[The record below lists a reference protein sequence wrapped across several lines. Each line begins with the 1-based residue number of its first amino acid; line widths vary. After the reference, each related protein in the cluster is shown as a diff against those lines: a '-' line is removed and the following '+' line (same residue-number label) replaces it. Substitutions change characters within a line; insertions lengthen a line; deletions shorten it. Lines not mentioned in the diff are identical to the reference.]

1 MVFYFMKSQDVLLL
15 FKLVCLHKREQ
26 EHFNNAPRAWP
37 LDWQD
42 WEEES
47 GFIGAYSESPIYT
60 ARALEEVTG
69 ISKSQVNLSIRRCL
83 DVGLIRFDRNL
94 GTPRVNRRALFE
106 FVVYGLK
113 YVFPA
118 KPAEITRGI
127 ATAFAA
133 PVLNEVLISGGE
145 LVPVWPYAQGHT
157 KGQAVE
163 PIYKSVVFAVRKDPE
178 LYAML
183 ALVDAIRI
191 GMPREVSLAKDILKQ
206 HLEVG

>member
-1 MVFYFMKSQDVLLL
+1 M
-15 FKLVCLHKREQ
+15 
-26 EHFNNAPRAWP
+26 NAPKAWP

-42 WEEES
+42 WEVEPDLTNAVELS
-47 GFIGAYSESPIYT
+47 AYT
-60 ARALEEVTG
+60 ARALEELTG
-69 ISKSQVNLSIRRCL
+69 ISKSQVSLSIHRCL
-83 DVGLIRFDRNL
+83 DVGLIRFDRKL
-94 GTPRVNRRALFE
+94 DVPRVNRKALFE

-145 LVPVWPYAQGHT
+145 LVPVWPDARGHT

-191 GMPREVSLAKDILKQ
+191 GMPREMNLAKDLLKQ
-206 HLEVG
+206 HLEVD